1 MLSSRHSDELL
12 PSKSLDLLRQQLG
25 LLVAVA
31 QCFVDP
37 MEMMA
42 WWKAVVPGE
51 FRMGSEEYWE
61 SAQRGEETLP
71 PQDGQLSGN
80 DLLHMDKLMPGWA
93 KLMPASPTASPTGSR
108 PSSGRR

>member
-1 MLSSRHSDELL
+1 MRRPAKASTFFGSSWVCWSPWPE
-12 PSKSLDLLRQQLG
+12 
-25 LLVAVA
+25 
-31 QCFVDP
+31 CFGDP

-93 KLMPASPTASPTGSR
+93 KALM
-108 PSSGRR
+108 